1 MRVKILGSA
10 AGGAFPQ
17 WNCACLNCN
26 ALRAGS
32 FSGKARSQAQMAISA
47 DANSWFLLG
56 ASPDLRAQIESTP
69 ELHPGAGLRQSPVC
83 GAVLLN
89 ADIDHVLGLLLL
101 RELQPLCVF
110 APESIRRILTEDNS
124 MFAMLQRVPDQ
135 VRWTDFA
142 PATWFSLHD
151 PAGNDSKLRC
161 RALSV
166 GEHFP
171 AYVSPAKRAQ
181 LSANEASLGVF
192 VQSPSGKRLAYM
204 PAVPHITDALRE
216 ELEGVD
222 VLLFDGTFWSDDE
235 LIRIQGSG
243 QTAKQM
249 GHVPVSC
256 SLAQLAQLRCPRKIY
271 IHVNNTNPMLNE
283 AGAEYRQVRDAGWE
297 IAEDGWQFEL

>member
-1 MRVKILGSA
+1 
-10 AGGAFPQ
+10 
-17 WNCACLNCN
+17 
-26 ALRAGS
+26 
-32 FSGKARSQAQMAISA
+32 MAISA

-69 ELHPGAGLRQSPVC
+69 ELHPSSGVRQSPIS

-89 ADIDHVLGLLLL
+89 SDIDHVLGLLLL
-101 RELQPLCVF
+101 RELQPLYVF
-110 APESIRRILTEDNS
+110 ATESIRRILTEDNS
-124 MFAMLQRVPDQ
+124 VFAMLQRVPDQ

-166 GEHFP
+166 AEHFP

-181 LSANEASLGVF
+181 LSGGEASLGLF
-192 VQSPSGKRLAYM
+192 VEGPSGKRLAYM
-204 PAVPHITDALRE
+204 PAVPQITDALRE
-216 ELEGVD
+216 ELECID

-249 GHVPVSC
+249 GHLPVSC
-256 SLAQLAQLRCPRKIY
+256 SLKQLAQLHRPRKIY
-271 IHVNNTNPMLNE
+271 IHINNTNPMLNE
-283 AGAEYRQVRDAGWE
+283 AGAEYRQVRDAGWK

>member
-17 WNCACLNCN
+17 WNCACPNCS
-26 ALRAGS
+26 ALRAGT
-32 FSGKARSQAQMAISA
+32 FSGKARSQAQLAISA

-69 ELHPGAGLRQSPVC
+69 ELHPSVGVRESPIS

-89 ADIDHVLGLLLL
+89 ADIDHGLGLLLL
-101 RELQPLCVF
+101 RELQPLYVF
-110 APESIRRILTEDNS
+110 ATESIRRILTEDNS

-204 PAVPHITDALRE
+204 PAVPHITHALRE

-243 QTAKQM
+243 HTAKQM

-256 SLAQLAQLRCPRKIY
+256 SLKQLAQLHCPRKIY
-271 IHVNNTNPMLNE
+271 IHINNTNPMLNE
-283 AGAEYRQVRDAGWE
+283 TGAEYRQVRDAGWE